1 MSFIQKLYE
10 IKFPSADAHV
20 HIHTELFKYLL
31 YLLICFSKNV
41 SFKNCFH
48 IVLRGVRN
56 PDLIQ
61 KHAPNKR
68 MGFLRQNK

>member
-1 MSFIQKLYE
+1 MSFIQKLNE

-48 IVLRGVRN
+48 IVLNGINRSFHILHNLFTEIGV
-56 PDLIQ
+56 
-61 KHAPNKR
+61 
-68 MGFLRQNK
+68 